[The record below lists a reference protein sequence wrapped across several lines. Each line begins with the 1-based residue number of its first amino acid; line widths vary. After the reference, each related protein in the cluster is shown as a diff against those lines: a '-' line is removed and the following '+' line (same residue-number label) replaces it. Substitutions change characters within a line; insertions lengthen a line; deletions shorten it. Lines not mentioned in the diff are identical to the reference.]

1 MTIQFEKQYRC
12 VTRLTTFNDVK
23 ITSDMKAIY
32 FYING
37 FAEQGLEAYPSY
49 NTMSEELGIAFGTV
63 RRAVAALEASGL
75 LKSYIYSKPGRKHDT
90 EKRYVVAITP
100 AQIANMSEPTSEEQP
115 ATQPEAP
122 QEPKIQETTT
132 TTPEPVKAPQEAPKP
147 SPVDAY
153 DYESMF
159 NTTKKFR
166 APAKRVSFEY
176 EEEQVHGLF

>member
-75 LKSYIYSKPGRKHDT
+75 LKSYIYSKP
-90 EKRYVVAITP
+90 
-100 AQIANMSEPTSEEQP
+100 
-115 ATQPEAP
+115 
-122 QEPKIQETTT
+122 
-132 TTPEPVKAPQEAPKP
+132 
-147 SPVDAY
+147 
-153 DYESMF
+153 
-159 NTTKKFR
+159 
-166 APAKRVSFEY
+166 
-176 EEEQVHGLF
+176 